1 MRNFRML
8 SFVIFLF
15 SYLSSCVEQKSLPL
29 HIVIDLKENTESI
42 RYSQFAQSVDY
53 IELNTNDSCLI
64 SDISKIFLDEDTL
77 IVLDQDRAGVLVF
90 TKDGRLVK
98 QINDYGNGPNE
109 FVDITAFAL
118 DSVLNQICIF
128 DWSTQRIMRYS
139 YNGVL
144 LSTYHMNS
152 FVRDFAVLNDEI
164 NLCFLPFYSKELPY
178 GVWLSDTNS
187 VIVKRYD
194 TKVPADYQFEFIGT
208 NYVSSNQGIL
218 YYDRNWDNISAIT
231 KDTLEVLYEFDLKQ
245 RMPEDLRKKDPASI
259 RLDGLGM
266 MSNFSS
272 SDQYILLSYYFYEG
286 DGKYK
291 WVLIDK
297 NSGKTIVSNRVEN
310 DIDSIQTS
318 YHHIYQLNSSTW
330 CRVLDADPDDC
341 QLKIQLLNLK

>member
-1 MRNFRML
+1 MRNFIML

-29 HIVIDLKENTESI
+29 HIVIDLKENTERI
-42 RYSQFAQSVDY
+42 RYSQFAKSVDY
-53 IELNTNDSCLI
+53 IELNTNDSCII

-178 GVWLSDTNS
+178 GVWLSDTNN
-187 VIVKRYD
+187 VVVKRYD

-218 YYDRNWDNISAIT
+218 YYDRNWDNISAIP
-231 KDTLEVLYEFDLKQ
+231 KDTLEVLYIVLPLF
-245 RMPEDLRKKDPASI
+245 RP
-259 RLDGLGM
+259 LDQPFTYM
-266 MSNFSS
+266 KAF
-272 SDQYILLSYYFYEG
+272 
-286 DGKYK
+286 
-291 WVLIDK
+291 
-297 NSGKTIVSNRVEN
+297 
-310 DIDSIQTS
+310 
-318 YHHIYQLNSSTW
+318 
-330 CRVLDADPDDC
+330 
-341 QLKIQLLNLK
+341 